1 MLQRRR
7 LLAVSHR
14 PALAAILAVTLLVSV
29 VLSVGGIQ
37 KTQDAGQSPISADIN
52 TTSFDGGDNVVVEDS
67 AIIAQ
72 GETAGPRSVKEFS
85 REEPFSIFALS
96 WQGDRNLAAFF
107 RAQKDDGSWGPWYD
121 AEPLNEN
128 IGANTG
134 TEPIY
139 LEATKKVQVA
149 VHNVGDPAGIEAV
162 FIDGKADEGG
172 IALTAESDGMPNVVT
187 RAGWRA
193 DESIRCGSPT
203 YDSETNAITIHH
215 TAGSNNYTQAEAA
228 GIVRGIYQ
236 YHAQQL
242 GWCDIGYHSLVDK
255 YGTIYEGRFGGLSK
269 PVQGAH
275 AGGFNENTWAI
286 SMLGNYEEVE
296 PTGAMINAVGEMAG
310 WRAKVG
316 DFDPTGQDLHYS
328 EGTSFSK
335 YPYGQSVTL
344 PNIFAHRDVG
354 NTACPGSF
362 AYAKM
367 DTIRDIAKRKYDSIG
382 NVSGDALTTEATT
395 HANAPKDTKDT
406 TATQTTTTAAT
417 TSKTAAAEP
426 AAEAASAAPSA
437 APLANVL
444 KSQNTANA
452 LGTLLAAGV
461 GLLAAEGRLPS
472 DVTKMGNIDII
483 QGLQLKDIP
492 ATVQTLINLA
502 GDDKFAATWRKVTD
516 AVGPILGQPR
526 GGVHTATPVGERNSA
541 VEYVPFEN
549 GMIVSSPEAGT
560 HAVWGKIGDAWAAQG
575 FDSGH
580 LGLPISE
587 EYLAG
592 DLIRVDFQGGY
603 ITFNPVDGNV
613 EIHAA

>member
-7 LLAVSHR
+7 LIAGSHR
-14 PALAAILAVTLLVSV
+14 PALAAILAIILLVSV
-29 VLSVGGIQ
+29 AYGIGGI
-37 KTQDAGQSPISADIN
+37 KNTQDAGQNPISAAIN
-52 TTSFDGGDNVVVEDS
+52 TTSFEGGDTVVVEDS

-72 GETAGPRSVKEFS
+72 GQTAGPRNVKEFS

-96 WQGDRNLAAFF
+96 WEGDRNLAAFF
-107 RAQKDDGSWGPWYD
+107 RAQKEDGSWGPWYD
-121 AEPLNEN
+121 AEPLSEN

-139 LEATKKVQVA
+139 LEPTKKVQVA
-149 VHNVGDPAGIEAV
+149 AHNVSDPAGIEAV

-193 DESIRCGSPT
+193 DESIRCSSPS
-203 YDSETNAITIHH
+203 YDDETNAITIHH
-215 TAGSNNYTQAEAA
+215 TAGSNNYSKAEAA

-255 YGTIYEGRFGGLSK
+255 YGTIYEGRYGGLSK
-269 PVQGAH
+269 TVQGAH

-296 PTGAMINAVGEMAG
+296 PPAVMINAVGELAG

-316 DFDPTGQDLHYS
+316 DFDPTGQDVHYS

-335 YPYGQSVTL
+335 YSYGQAVTL

-354 NTACPGSF
+354 NTACPGTH

-382 NVSGDALTTEATT
+382 ATTTQQAEPTALTS
-395 HANAPKDTKDT
+395 PQPD
-406 TATQTTTTAAT
+406 
-417 TSKTAAAEP
+417 S
-426 AAEAASAAPSA
+426 
-437 APLANVL
+437 
-444 KSQNTANA
+444 
-452 LGTLLAAGV
+452 LLAGASQ
-461 GLLAAEGRLPS
+461 GRLTS
-472 DVTKMGNIDII
+472 DVAKYGNVDVIEGLKVKDVPAVI
-483 QGLQLKDIP
+483 QALLDR
-492 ATVQTLINLA
+492 T
-502 GDDKFAATWRKVTD
+502 GDDKFASAWRRIVDTL
-516 AVGPILGQPR
+516 GPILGEPR

-541 VEYVPFEN
+541 VEYVPFDN

-560 HAVWGKIGDAWAAQG
+560 HAVWGKIGDAWAEQG
-575 FDSGH
+575 FDSGP

-587 EYLAG
+587 EYADG
-592 DLIRVDFQGGY
+592 DLVRVDFQGGY
-603 ITFNPVDGNV
+603 VTFNPADGNV
-613 EIHAA
+613 KIHTS